1 MQLAPKRPELPGDRL
16 KERLWGS
23 TSSLLLS
30 TPNVSARSVSEPSRP
45 PWLPVK
51 RPCVKLPSAKPLN
64 VRPSCGPSKPRRSRH
79 KPSKLDL
86 HRPSEQLPS
95 KHRPPAPAKQQPPAP
110 ASIRATKIRATSSPL
125 PLFPGRILRPGSP
138 LARRRPVTTPQLLL
152 PQCPATPQ
160 LQHPVTPRSLRRQP
174 PSLPPGLSLPPR
186 LAACVASS
194 LVANAASAQPTPT
207 S

>member
-30 TPNVSARSVSEPSRP
+30 TPNVSARSVSEPSR
-45 PWLPVK
+45 WLPWPPAK

-64 VRPSCGPSKPRRSRH
+64 VRPSCGPSKLKPRRSRH

-86 HRPSEQLPS
+86 RKPSAQLPS
-95 KHRPPAPAKQQPPAP
+95 KHRPPAPAKQQPPVL
-110 ASIRATKIRATSSPL
+110 ASIRATSSPL
-125 PLFPGRILRPGSP
+125 ALFPDRILRPSSP
-138 LARRRPVTTPQLLL
+138 LARRRPVTTPQPLP